1 MVNKSIIALDVGSRR
16 VGVALANTVAR
27 LANPLTTIDRKTS
40 DVWTLLGKIID
51 ENKVD
56 IIVIG
61 LPRGMSGQET
71 EQTALVR
78 QFAEDFKSKFNL
90 DYNFQDEA
98 VTSVMAEEELQARGG
113 SYTKGD
119 IDSLSATYILNDF
132 ITENYQQETR

>member
-27 LANPLTTIDRKTS
+27 LASPLTTIDCKTS
-40 DVWTLLGKIID
+40 DVWTLLGRIID

-71 EQTALVR
+71 EQTTLVR

-113 SYTKGD
+113 SYAKGD
-119 IDSLSATYILNDF
+119 IDALSATYILNDY